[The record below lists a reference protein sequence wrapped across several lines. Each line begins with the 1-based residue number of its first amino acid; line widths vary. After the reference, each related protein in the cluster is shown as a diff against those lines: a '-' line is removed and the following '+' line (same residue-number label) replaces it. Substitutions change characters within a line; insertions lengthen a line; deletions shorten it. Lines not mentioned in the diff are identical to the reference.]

1 MIRSAEDEGSS
12 RGAALLALE
21 SLGAAR
27 IEEMPVP
34 RGPEV
39 GADASRHAVYDGARA
54 RQARLEQ
61 ALQPL
66 QAEAARGGSGE
77 PGSAD

>member
-21 SLGAAR
+21 SLGAVR

-39 GADASRHAVYDGARA
+39 RADASRHAVYVGARA
-54 RQARLEQ
+54 RHTRLER
-61 ALQPL
+61 ALEPL
-66 QAEAARGGSGE
+66 QAEEGTQT
-77 PGSAD
+77 